1 MNRFEP
7 VLTGYLGSG
16 PVIWG
21 LAIIGNRLRLR
32 SVKIWPKNRTGPD
45 FQTLQKWA
53 LRFHPYSHTSG
64 SPSMTPDTLL
74 QPTTHLQLK
83 KGFKVEW
90 RSGIRETPHCDNR
103 WRREEMWRMK
113 KKSQGSQLC
122 MESDQT
128 KVSPLVSNCHTP
140 SLGSLEDRR
149 GYCYDSLHS
158 LFCYSTWLYGHLFL
172 SHLPL
177 LFTHTCLLWYLLLHS
192 SHSHAQF
199 AQPCTVRA
207 ASHSSCTVHTQPYTV
222 PAQSTCSHAQFMSL
236 SI

>member
-1 MNRFEP
+1 MEQEVVNNHL
-7 VLTGYLGSG
+7 VD
-16 PVIWG
+16 
-21 LAIIGNRLRLR
+21 NR
-32 SVKIWPKNRTGPD
+32 SVRNRIR
-45 FQTLQKWA
+45 LIINEYRQKRA

-64 SPSMTPDTLL
+64 FPSMTPDTLL

-113 KKSQGSQLC
+113 KKSQGLQLC

-128 KVSPLVSNCHTP
+128 KVSPPVSNCHTP

-192 SHSHAQF
+192 LRSHAQF
-199 AQPCTVRA
+199 VQPRTVLAQSIRSHTQSLHSQHA
-207 ASHSSCTVHTQPYTV
+207 AMHSSCLLVYKPL
-222 PAQSTCSHAQFMSL
+222 CN
-236 SI
+236 